1 MSKKLKSMTIH
12 VVADT
17 KRFEKRERDLVRQV
31 DNLQDD
37 LDQALEHARSVS
49 DLEQEC
55 INLRNVITTKN
66 ATIEQLR
73 RDIYDLLEK
82 QP

>member
-55 INLRNVITTKN
+55 VNLRNVITAKN
-66 ATIEQLR
+66 ATIEWLR
-73 RDIYDLLEK
+73 RNVSDLVHS

>member
-1 MSKKLKSMTIH
+1 MGKKLKSMTIH

-37 LDQALEHARSVS
+37 LNEALRHARSVS

-66 ATIEQLR
+66 RTIEELR
-73 RDIYDLLEK
+73 RDIDELAETK
-82 QP
+82 P

>member
-1 MSKKLKSMTIH
+1 MSKRMKSMTIH

-37 LDQALEHARSVS
+37 LNEALRHARSVS

-73 RDIYDLLEK
+73 RDVSDLVDS